1 MKVLIFIFV
10 FFVSC
15 FLCFNAIYAANSL
28 DVIINEVAWMGT
40 NLSANDEWI
49 ELYNNTELPINLS
62 GWVLKGIN
70 LTGIIPAQGFYLLE
84 RTDDSTVPNIP
95 ADQIYTGA
103 LNNNGENLELY
114 DSSGNLID
122 SVDAS
127 HVWLAGDNS
136 TKQTMERKDANTW
149 QTSQNPGGT
158 PKAKNSE
165 VVISAKPG
173 LIETKPDLVEEEVKK
188 EVAAVGEQIAQK
200 SSFPLLVPVLV
211 AIFSGIIILV
221 LKNKVKIG

>member
-1 MKVLIFIFV
+1 MEILSSLPVLFV
-10 FFVSC
+10 FTLVGV
-15 FLCFNAIYAANSL
+15 LPTNN
-28 DVIINEVAWMGT
+28 VVINEIAWMGT
-40 NLSANDEWI
+40 EISANDEWI
-49 ELYNNTELPINLS
+49 ELYNNTELPINLA
-62 GWVLKGIN
+62 GWVLRGIN

-84 RTDDSTVPNIP
+84 RTDDKTVPDIP

-122 SVDAS
+122 SANCQAG
-127 HVWLAGDNS
+127 WLAGDNS
-136 TKQTMERKDANTW
+136 TKQTMERKDANAW

-165 VVISAKPG
+165 IVIPTKPG
-173 LIETKPDLVEEEVKK
+173 LTETKPNLVEEEVKK
-188 EVAAVGEQIAQK
+188 EVAAVSEQIPQK

-211 AIFSGIIILV
+211 AIFSGIVIFF
-221 LKNKVKIG
+221 LKKKVQDIDLL